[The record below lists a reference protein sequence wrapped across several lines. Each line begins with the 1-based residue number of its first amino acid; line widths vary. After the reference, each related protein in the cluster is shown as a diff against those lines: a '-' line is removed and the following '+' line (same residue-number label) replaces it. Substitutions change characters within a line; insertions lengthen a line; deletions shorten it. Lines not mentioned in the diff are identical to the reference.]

1 MTFVQTQIAI
11 CQEVLPNDCEL
22 KASHE
27 RREVRVNEEMSMIID
42 LALKEIRKRK
52 KKYIL
57 NIMVIGLAVVL
68 LITLNS
74 LGIAFKEA
82 SKLPFENI
90 HSSIIVQR
98 NGNVPENISGLVT
111 PCSLAPI
118 KGEYISQISK
128 IDGIKGI
135 SIGLFLW
142 VFDKDDFKRTL
153 GVNWNDDRGKRIG
166 SELIEGSLP
175 QSDMDALI
183 ERGYAQ
189 QYGLKIGQKMNLT
202 GINFTI
208 SGIVE
213 TSGKD
218 IVSSDVYINLNSAQ
232 NLAYNSKNLQD
243 TEIFNKNDINIIFVD
258 ADQTK
263 VKNVTDNLKEL
274 FILPTSNSG
283 KTPTGQTTGAYSIY
297 TAESFESRISSLFL
311 ISDRLILTVSLVA
324 IIGAV
329 LVIIKSMSHT
339 LMERRKEFG
348 IMKAVGFRSK
358 DIQKEVAAETLLQA
372 IIGYGMGVAVSFAA
386 IFALAKTT
394 VSIAI
399 PWELSPYPHFLTTD
413 PNLIAPIQTYLFP
426 IRFYAPYSLEVLIA
440 ILGISLL
447 TVLVLT
453 RYINGLNAMEV
464 LRYE

>member
-1 MTFVQTQIAI
+1 
-11 CQEVLPNDCEL
+11 
-22 KASHE
+22 
-27 RREVRVNEEMSMIID
+27 MIGY
-42 LALKEIRKRK
+42 ALKELRKRK
-52 KKYIL
+52 RKYLL
-57 NIMVIGLAVVL
+57 NIMVISLVVVL

-90 HSSIIVQR
+90 HSNIIVQR
-98 NGNVPENISGLVT
+98 NGNVPENTSGAVT

-118 KGEYISQISK
+118 KGEYLSQIDK
-128 IDGIKGI
+128 IDGVKGI
-135 SIGLFLW
+135 SYGLFLW

-153 GVNWNDDRGKRIG
+153 GVNWSDDRGKIIG

-175 QSDMDALI
+175 QSNSDALV
-183 ERGYAQ
+183 ERDYAQ
-189 QYGLKIGQKMNLT
+189 QHGLKLDQKMKVSGT
-202 GINFTI
+202 DFTV

-218 IVSSDVYINLNSAQ
+218 VVSSDVYVNLSSAQ
-232 NLAYNSKNLQD
+232 SLAYNSKNLQD
-243 TEIFNKNDINIIFVD
+243 TEKFNRNDINIIFVD

-263 VKNVTDNLKEL
+263 VKEVTDNLKAL
-274 FILPTSNSG
+274 FSSPLSNGG

-297 TAESFESRISSLFL
+297 TPESFESQISSLFL
-311 ISDRLILTVSLVA
+311 MSDRLILVVSLVA
-324 IIGAV
+324 LIGAV
-329 LVIIKSMSHT
+329 LIVIKSMSHT

-358 DIQKEVAAETLLQA
+358 DIQREVAAETLLQA
-372 IIGYGMGVAVSFAA
+372 IIGYGIGVAMSLVA

-399 PWELSPYPHFLTTD
+399 PWEMSPYPHFLTSN
-413 PNLIAPIQTYLFP
+413 PNLIAPVQTYPFP
-426 IRFYAPYSLEVLIA
+426 IKFEAVYPAEVLIA
-440 ILGISLL
+440 VFALSLL

>member
-1 MTFVQTQIAI
+1 
-11 CQEVLPNDCEL
+11 
-22 KASHE
+22 
-27 RREVRVNEEMSMIID
+27 MIGY
-42 LALKEIRKRK
+42 ALKELRKRNR
-52 KKYIL
+52 KYLL
-57 NIMVIGLAVVL
+57 NILVIGLVVVL

-82 SKLPFENI
+82 SRLPFENI

-98 NGNVPENISGLVT
+98 NGNVPENTSGAVT

-118 KGEYISQISK
+118 KSEYLSQINK
-128 IDGIKGI
+128 IDGVKGM
-135 SIGLFLW
+135 SYGLFLW
-142 VFDKDDFKRTL
+142 VFDKDSFKRTL
-153 GVNWNDDRGKRIG
+153 GVNWNDDRGKIIG

-175 QSDMDALI
+175 QSDTDALA
-183 ERGYAQ
+183 EREYAQ
-189 QYGLKIGQKMNLT
+189 QHGLKLDQKVKVSGT
-202 GINFTI
+202 DFTI

-218 IVSSDVYINLNSAQ
+218 VVSSDVYVNLSSAQ
-232 NLAYNSKNLQD
+232 SLAYNSKNLQD
-243 TEIFNKNDINIIFVD
+243 TEKFNRNDINIIFVD

-263 VKNVTDNLKEL
+263 VKEVTDNLKAL
-274 FILPTSNSG
+274 FSSPTSNGG

-297 TAESFESRISSLFL
+297 TPESFESQISSLFL
-311 ISDRLILTVSLVA
+311 MSDRLILTVSLVA
-324 IIGAV
+324 LIGAV
-329 LVIIKSMSHT
+329 LIVIKSMSHT

-358 DIQKEVAAETLLQA
+358 DIQREVAAETLLQA
-372 IIGYGMGVAVSFAA
+372 IIGYSLGVAMSLVA

-399 PWELSPYPHFLTTD
+399 PWEMSPYPHFLTSN
-413 PNLIAPIQTYLFP
+413 PNLIAPVQTYPFP
-426 IRFYAPYSLEVLIA
+426 IKFEAVYSAEVLIA
-440 ILGISLL
+440 VFALSLL
-447 TVLVLT
+447 TVLVLM

>member
-1 MTFVQTQIAI
+1 
-11 CQEVLPNDCEL
+11 
-22 KASHE
+22 
-27 RREVRVNEEMSMIID
+27 MIGY
-42 LALKEIRKRK
+42 ALKELRKRK
-52 KKYIL
+52 RKYLL
-57 NIMVIGLAVVL
+57 NIMVISLVVVL

-98 NGNVPENISGLVT
+98 NGNVPENTSGAVT

-118 KGEYISQISK
+118 KGEYLSQINK
-128 IDGIKGI
+128 IDGVKGI
-135 SIGLFLW
+135 SYGLFLW

-153 GVNWNDDRGKRIG
+153 GVNWNDDRGKIIG

-175 QSDMDALI
+175 QSNSDALV
-183 ERGYAQ
+183 ERDYAQ
-189 QYGLKIGQKMNLT
+189 QHGLKLDQKMKVSGT
-202 GINFTI
+202 DFTV

-218 IVSSDVYINLNSAQ
+218 VVSSDVYVNLSSAQ
-232 NLAYNSKNLQD
+232 SLAYNSKNLQD
-243 TEIFNKNDINIIFVD
+243 TEKFNRNDINIIFVD

-263 VKNVTDNLKEL
+263 VKEVTDNMKAL
-274 FILPTSNSG
+274 FSSPASNGG

-297 TAESFESRISSLFL
+297 TPESFESQISSLFL
-311 ISDRLILTVSLVA
+311 MSDRLIFAVSLVA
-324 IIGAV
+324 LIGAV
-329 LVIIKSMSHT
+329 LIVIKSMSHT

-348 IMKAVGFRSK
+348 IMKAVGFSSK
-358 DIQKEVAAETLLQA
+358 DIQREVAAETLLQA
-372 IIGYGMGVAVSFAA
+372 IIGYGIGVAMSLVA

-399 PWELSPYPHFLTTD
+399 PWEMSPYPHFLTSN
-413 PNLIAPIQTYLFP
+413 PNLIAPVQTYPFP
-426 IRFYAPYSLEVLIA
+426 IRFEAVYPAEVLIA
-440 ILGISLL
+440 VFALSLL

-453 RYINGLNAMEV
+453 RYISPRVAPKEVVFPAMM
-464 LRYE
+464 

>member
-1 MTFVQTQIAI
+1 
-11 CQEVLPNDCEL
+11 
-22 KASHE
+22 
-27 RREVRVNEEMSMIID
+27 MIGY
-42 LALKEIRKRK
+42 ALKELRKRK
-52 KKYIL
+52 RKYLL
-57 NIMVIGLAVVL
+57 NIMVISLVVVL

-98 NGNVPENISGLVT
+98 NGNVPENTSGAVT
-111 PCSLAPI
+111 PCSMAPI
-118 KGEYISQISK
+118 KGEHLSQINK
-128 IDGIKGI
+128 IDGVKGI
-135 SIGLFLW
+135 SYGLFLW

-153 GVNWNDDRGKRIG
+153 GVNWNDDRGKIIG

-175 QSDMDALI
+175 QSNSDALV
-183 ERGYAQ
+183 ERDYAQ
-189 QYGLKIGQKMNLT
+189 QHGLKLDQKMKISGT
-202 GINFTI
+202 DFTV

-218 IVSSDVYINLNSAQ
+218 VVSSDVYVNLSSAQ
-232 NLAYNSKNLQD
+232 SLAYNSKNLQD
-243 TEIFNKNDINIIFVD
+243 TEKFNKNDVNIIFVD

-263 VKNVTDNLKEL
+263 VKEITDNLKTL
-274 FILPTSNSG
+274 FSSPASNGG

-297 TAESFESRISSLFL
+297 TPESFESQISSLFL
-311 ISDRLILTVSLVA
+311 MSDRLIFAVSLVA
-324 IIGAV
+324 LIGAV
-329 LVIIKSMSHT
+329 LIVIKSMSHT

-358 DIQKEVAAETLLQA
+358 DIQREVAAETLLQA
-372 IIGYGMGVAVSFAA
+372 IIGYGIGVAMSFVA

-399 PWELSPYPHFLTTD
+399 PWEMSPYPHFLTSN
-413 PNLIAPIQTYLFP
+413 PNLIAPVQTYPFP
-426 IRFYAPYSLEVLIA
+426 IRFEAVYPAEGLIA
-440 ILGISLL
+440 VFALSLL

>member
-1 MTFVQTQIAI
+1 MLVSMCPKI
-11 CQEVLPNDCEL
+11 
-22 KASHE
+22 E
-27 RREVRVNEEMSMIID
+27 RWIQAGVYKYMIGY
-42 LALKEIRKRK
+42 ALKELRKRK
-52 KKYIL
+52 RKYLL
-57 NIMVIGLAVVL
+57 NIMVIGLVVVL

-74 LGIAFKEA
+74 LGVAFKEA
-82 SKLPFENI
+82 SRLPFENI
-90 HSSIIVQR
+90 HSSIIIQR
-98 NGNVPENISGLVT
+98 NGNVPENTSGAVT

-118 KGEYISQISK
+118 NGEFIPQIGK
-128 IDGIKGI
+128 IEGVKEV
-135 SIGLFLW
+135 SYGLFLW
-142 VFDKDDFKRTL
+142 VFDKDNFKRTL
-153 GVNWNDDRGKRIG
+153 GVNWSDDRGKKIG

-175 QSDMDALI
+175 QSDSDALV
-183 ERGYAQ
+183 ERDYAQ
-189 QYGLKIGQKMNLT
+189 QHGLKLSQKMKVSGT
-202 GINFTI
+202 DFTI

-218 IVSSDVYINLNSAQ
+218 VVSSDVYVNLNSAQ
-232 NLAYNSKNLQD
+232 SLAYSSKNLQD
-243 TEIFNKNDINIIFVD
+243 TEKFNRNDVNIIFVD

-263 VKNVTDNLKEL
+263 VKEVTDNLKAL
-274 FILPTSNSG
+274 FSTPASNGG

-297 TAESFESRISSLFL
+297 TPESFESQISSLFL

-324 IIGAV
+324 LIGAV
-329 LVIIKSMSHT
+329 LIVIKSMSHT

-358 DIQKEVAAETLLQA
+358 DIQREVAAETLLQA
-372 IIGYGMGVAVSFAA
+372 IIGYCIGVAMSFVA

-399 PWELSPYPHFLTTD
+399 PWEMSPYPHFLTSN
-413 PNLIAPIQTYLFP
+413 PNLIAPVQTYPFP
-426 IRFYAPYSLEVLIA
+426 IKFEAVYSAEVLIA
-440 ILGISLL
+440 IFALSLL

>member
-1 MTFVQTQIAI
+1 
-11 CQEVLPNDCEL
+11 
-22 KASHE
+22 
-27 RREVRVNEEMSMIID
+27 MILAGGYSYMIGY
-42 LALKEIRKRK
+42 ALKELRQRK

-57 NIMVIGLAVVL
+57 NIMVIGLVVVL

-98 NGNVPENISGLVT
+98 NGNVPENTSGAVT

-118 KGEYISQISK
+118 KGEYLSQINK
-128 IDGIKGI
+128 LDGVKGI
-135 SIGLFLW
+135 SYGLFLW
-142 VFDKDDFKRTL
+142 VFDKDNFKRVL
-153 GVNWNDDRGKRIG
+153 GANWNDDRGKIIG

-175 QSDMDALI
+175 QSDSDALV
-183 ERGYAQ
+183 ERDYAQ
-189 QYGLKIGQKMNLT
+189 QHGLKLNQKMKVSGT
-202 GINFTI
+202 EFTI

-218 IVSSDVYINLNSAQ
+218 VVSSDAFVNLNSAQ
-232 NLAYNSKNLQD
+232 SLAYNSKNLQD
-243 TEIFNKNDINIIFVD
+243 TEKFNKDDINIIFVD

-263 VKNVTDNLKEL
+263 VKEVTDNLKAL
-274 FILPTSNSG
+274 FSSPTSNGG
-283 KTPTGQTTGAYSIY
+283 KTPTGQTPGAFSIY
-297 TAESFESRISSLFL
+297 TPDSFESQISSLFL

-324 IIGAV
+324 LIGAV
-329 LVIIKSMSHT
+329 LIVIKSMSHA

-358 DIQKEVAAETLLQA
+358 DIQREVAAETLLQA
-372 IIGYGMGVAVSFAA
+372 IIGYGVGVAMSFIA

-399 PWELSPYPHFLTTD
+399 PWEMSPYPHFLTSD
-413 PNLIAPIQTYLFP
+413 PNLIAPVQTYPFP
-426 IRFYAPYSLEVLIA
+426 IKFEAVYSAEVLIA
-440 ILGISLL
+440 VFALSLL
-447 TVLVLT
+447 TVLVLN

>member
-1 MTFVQTQIAI
+1 
-11 CQEVLPNDCEL
+11 
-22 KASHE
+22 
-27 RREVRVNEEMSMIID
+27 MIGY
-42 LALKEIRKRK
+42 ALKELRKRK
-52 KKYIL
+52 RKYLL
-57 NIMVIGLAVVL
+57 NIMVISLVVVL

-98 NGNVPENISGLVT
+98 NGNVPENTSGAVT

-118 KGEYISQISK
+118 KGEYLSQINK
-128 IDGIKGI
+128 IDGVKGI
-135 SIGLFLW
+135 SYGLFLW

-153 GVNWNDDRGKRIG
+153 GVNWNDDRGKIIG

-175 QSDMDALI
+175 QSNSDALV
-183 ERGYAQ
+183 ERDYAQ
-189 QYGLKIGQKMNLT
+189 QHGLKLDQKMKVSGT
-202 GINFTI
+202 DFTV

-218 IVSSDVYINLNSAQ
+218 VVSSDVYVNLSSAQ
-232 NLAYNSKNLQD
+232 SLAYNSKNLQD
-243 TEIFNKNDINIIFVD
+243 TEKFNRNDINIIFVD

-263 VKNVTDNLKEL
+263 VKEVTDNLKAL
-274 FILPTSNSG
+274 FSSPTSNGG

-297 TAESFESRISSLFL
+297 TPESFESQISSLFL
-311 ISDRLILTVSLVA
+311 MSDRLILTVSLVA
-324 IIGAV
+324 LIGAV
-329 LVIIKSMSHT
+329 LIVIKSMSHT

-348 IMKAVGFRSK
+348 IMKAVGFRSR
-358 DIQKEVAAETLLQA
+358 DIQREVAAETLLQA
-372 IIGYGMGVAVSFAA
+372 IIGYGLGVAMSLVA

-399 PWELSPYPHFLTTD
+399 PWEMSPYPHFLTSN
-413 PNLIAPIQTYLFP
+413 PNLIAPVQTYPFP
-426 IRFYAPYSLEVLIA
+426 IKFEAVYSAEVLIA
-440 ILGISLL
+440 VFALSLL
-447 TVLVLT
+447 TVLVLM